1 MAQQPTINRFR
12 SFVVAAFG
20 NRGGDGTQQPTAAVG
35 FIRGQQGIYMAKQG
49 GPVPKNLRQSVE
61 EFWRWG
67 DHLVDADSIIE
78 SRYLATT
85 RRKLSEWTSYTITPR
100 W

>member
-1 MAQQPTINRFR
+1 
-12 SFVVAAFG
+12 
-20 NRGGDGTQQPTAAVG
+20 
-35 FIRGQQGIYMAKQG
+35 MAKQG

-67 DHLVDADSIIE
+67 DHLVDANSIIE

-85 RRKLSEWTSYTITPR
+85 RRKLSEWTSYHAEMVILSAILCANSVQPNSLDDVKNFFAYHGGAVICANPTA
-100 W
+100 